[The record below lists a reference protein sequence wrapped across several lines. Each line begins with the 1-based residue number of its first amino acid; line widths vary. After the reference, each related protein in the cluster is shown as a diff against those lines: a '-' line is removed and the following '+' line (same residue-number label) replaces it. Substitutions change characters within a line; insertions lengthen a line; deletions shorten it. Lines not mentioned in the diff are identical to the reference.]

1 MYNMISEV
9 EPELDDFIPAVNA
22 SHLIQFFP
30 ILSEQIMRK
39 IELLFFL
46 HFNKLSAQ
54 VFVQ

>member
-1 MYNMISEV
+1 MISEV

-39 IELLFFL
+39 IELLFFYVL
-46 HFNKLSAQ
+46 INLAHRSLYSN
-54 VFVQ
+54 